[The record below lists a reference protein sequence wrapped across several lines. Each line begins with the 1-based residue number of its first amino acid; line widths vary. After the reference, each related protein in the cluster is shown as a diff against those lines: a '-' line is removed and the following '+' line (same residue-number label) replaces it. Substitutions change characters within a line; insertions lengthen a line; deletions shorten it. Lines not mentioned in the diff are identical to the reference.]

1 MRQLRKKLHTLLIGT
16 ILLQPLLLQAEADNR
31 DNAPVWYQFE
41 VLIFER
47 IAPGAGSTEGWP
59 NDPGRPLSSDATWF
73 TKGQPLKGN
82 KPIAFRALPAEEKSL
97 SGAWGQM
104 RRSRDYRP
112 LYHVAWRQPV
122 KSPDQAKQVFF
133 TLLPANGAQ
142 ATDFNLPKLEGSLKF
157 SVKRYLHLNA
167 DIALHKLASGSDPQA
182 SGDNYGFAP
191 RYKHYRLQESRRM
204 RSGKLYY
211 IDHPVLGILVN
222 AERYEPPQPEPVE
235 TPIPVPTI
243 IPPTQSQG
251 QVKPSPA
258 TQ

>member
-1 MRQLRKKLHTLLIGT
+1 MRQFRKKLNNLLICT
-16 ILLQPLLLQAEADNR
+16 LLLQPLVLKAETDNK
-31 DNAPVWYQFE
+31 DNAPAWFQFE

-59 NDPGRPLSSDATWF
+59 NDPGRPQSNDAAWF

-82 KPIAFRALPAEEKSL
+82 KPVAFRALPTEEKSL

-122 KSPDQAKQVFF
+122 ESPDKARQIFF
-133 TLLPANGAQ
+133 SLLPENGAQ

-167 DIALHKLASGSDPQA
+167 DIALHKPASGSDPQA
-182 SGDNYGFAP
+182 SGDSYGFAP
-191 RYKHYRLQESRRM
+191 HYKHYRLQESRRM

-211 IDHPVLGILVN
+211 IDHPVLGILVI
-222 AERYEPPQPEPVE
+222 AKRYEPPQPEPVE

-251 QVKPSPA
+251 QVKPNPA
-258 TQ
+258 SR